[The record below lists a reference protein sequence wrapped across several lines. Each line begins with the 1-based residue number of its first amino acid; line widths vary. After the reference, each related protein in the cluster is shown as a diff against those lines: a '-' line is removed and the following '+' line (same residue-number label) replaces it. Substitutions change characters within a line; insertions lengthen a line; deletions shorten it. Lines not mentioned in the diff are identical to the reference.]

1 MASGYS
7 NNNGTTPNKGP
18 DWSIVSPIGP
28 SVAYHASC
36 VLNNKIYIHG
46 GINRKGSTVP
56 LNKMWCM
63 DLDASIWNEIHASNS
78 PALSHHTC
86 VTLADRY
93 LLLIGEPLSCSRCY
107 CNRETEKNAA
117 HFNLSIFKKKLC

>member
-1 MASGYS
+1 MASGYTS
-7 NNNGTTPNKGP
+7 CKGTAPNKGP

-28 SVAYHASC
+28 SVAYHASY
-36 VLNNKIYIHG
+36 VLNNKVYIHG

-56 LNKMWCM
+56 LNKLWCM
-63 DLDASIWNEIHASNS
+63 DLDSSIWNEIHASDS

-93 LLLIGEPLSCSRCY
+93 LVFIGELLSCSGCY
-107 CNRETEKNAA
+107 CIRGMEKKMM
-117 HFNLSIFKKKLC
+117 HILIC

>member
-1 MASGYS
+1 MASGYANS
-7 NNNGTTPNKGP
+7 NGTAPNKGP

-46 GINRKGSTVP
+46 GINRKGSTAP

-93 LLLIGEPLSCSRCY
+93 LVLIGEPLSCSGCY
-107 CNRETEKNAA
+107 CNRETEKYIL
-117 HFNLSIFKKKLC
+117 HILIS